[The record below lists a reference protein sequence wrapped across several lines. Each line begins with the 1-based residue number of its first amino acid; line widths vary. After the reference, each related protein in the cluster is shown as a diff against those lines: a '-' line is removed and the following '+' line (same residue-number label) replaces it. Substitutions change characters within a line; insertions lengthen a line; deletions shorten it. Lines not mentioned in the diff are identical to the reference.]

1 MSGAIQSR
9 DRLDSLK
16 MPRLLVILVAAVAL
30 SSCGSSGDGGTA
42 PAPPEPAAAKPA
54 DFPSSKGKTLEQL
67 TAGLKEGAI
76 LNPSSF
82 NSQKVG
88 AGNRLGFAIVD
99 RANKQI
105 DVSEVAVYTAK
116 TDGTQLRGPFVA
128 RKESLD
134 VATPYRSALTASDLA
149 NGKTFY
155 VAKPEFASAGAHIA
169 IGLVQLDG
177 RLVVADAPAA
187 LAVGAKSGPPD
198 VGDKAIT
205 VHTRTGADVGGNLKQ
220 LTTRVPPAEALL
232 NTDFA
237 DVVGKKPV
245 VLLFATPALCQS
257 RTCGPVVDIAEQVR
271 AQNGKGVTFIQQEI
285 YQDND
290 ANKPVQEQVAKWR
303 LPTEPWCFVIDRRGR
318 VSARFEGVFSTGEL
332 ARAVA
337 KVQ

>member
-1 MSGAIQSR
+1 
-9 DRLDSLK
+9 

-30 SSCGSSGDGGTA
+30 SSCGSGDDGGSA
-42 PAPPEPAAAKPA
+42 PAPAEPAAAKPA

-99 RANKQI
+99 RANKQL

-116 TDGTQLRGPFVA
+116 PDGSELRGPFVA

-134 VATPYRSALTASDLA
+134 VSTAYRSAQTASDLA

-155 VAKPEFASAGAHIA
+155 VARPAFASAGPRLAVGI
-169 IGLVQLDG
+169 VQLDG
-177 RLVVADAPAA
+177 RLVVADPPMPMPVAA
-187 LAVGAKSGPPD
+187 DDSKKGPPD
-198 VGDKAIT
+198 VGDQAIR
-205 VHTRTGADVGGNLKQ
+205 VHTLTGPDVGGDLKK
-220 LTTRVPPAEALL
+220 LSTRVPPPPQML
-232 NTDFA
+232 NTDFD

-285 YQDND
+285 YRDND
-290 ANKPVQEQVAKWR
+290 FNKGARQQVTDWR
-303 LPTEPWCFVIDRRGR
+303 LPSEPWAFVIDRTGKIT
-318 VSARFEGVFSTGEL
+318 SRFEGVFSTGEL

-337 KVQ
+337 RVK